1 VGFESY
7 RYTGLQL
14 LVAGIWVRRGYHL
27 PLPEGLP
34 PEYRFLEEEDFAI
47 VYPSEFVDIQKFLTE
62 LRKGR
67 KWLEECLGSQP
78 RKFHGILYLEEDAPY
93 DSGAG
98 FSYPGSMLFGLKVE
112 NRDFFDIVRAGIHE
126 LAHLII
132 FYHPLEDELD
142 AFCSRWTF
150 ADWHTPEWER
160 YHLRRELEEA
170 IVIAL
175 VAQYFGEPLT
185 FGTSQRLNLRKELV
199 SRPHAEFLSS
209 ILILVEKATHKP
221 LVKILSELLKKL
233 QGTTESPGEAM
244 VQFFATILP
253 RRFRKYLHEEHLGH
267 GRWRY
272 TVQPGP
278 VQPEG

>member
-1 VGFESY
+1 MGFE
-7 RYTGLQL
+7 RYPALQL
-14 LVAGIWVRRGYHL
+14 MVDGIWIRRGYHL
-27 PLPEGLP
+27 PLPKGLP
-34 PEYRFLEEEDFAI
+34 VEYQFIEEKDFVI
-47 VYPSEFVDIQKFLTE
+47 VYPSEFDIQKFLTE
-62 LRKGR
+62 LRRGR
-67 KWLEECLGSQP
+67 QWLEERLGSQP

-98 FSYPGSMLFGLKVE
+98 FSYPAGTFGLRVE
-112 NRDFFDIVRAGIHE
+112 NREFLNIIRAGIHE
-126 LAHLII
+126 VAHLLL
-132 FYHPLEDELD
+132 FYHPLEEQLD
-142 AFCSRWTF
+142 AFCSRWTI

-185 FGTSQRLNLRKELV
+185 FGTSQRLNLRRELL

-209 ILILVEKATHKP
+209 ILILAEKATHKP
-221 LVKILSELLKKL
+221 LVKIVSELLKKF
-233 QGTTESPGEAM
+233 QGTESPGETM